1 MKPEKLT
8 MKNLLMIILLIV
20 QNSAA
25 QSLVLRTT
33 DTTSMSF
40 STQLKKNKNTS
51 TAILMALGSTV
62 IPTTVGLITATKND
76 RENVAYFGS
85 ISLAV
90 AGIVIGPSVGSLYAQ
105 DYKRSIKGIAFRTLG
120 GGLASLA
127 IAQTFYGG
135 PWNSDIGA
143 LVAIGG
149 VGMLTTSMVWS
160 YVKTPS
166 SVKEYNA
173 RHKLSITPQ
182 YNPFNQFRGMSISYN
197 F

>member
-1 MKPEKLT
+1 